1 VADIKLFGDD
11 VDDRVKG
18 QDAPKPLDAV
28 VAVERIAKAPMTDG
42 RADGSRPL
50 GREARADP

>member
-18 QDAPKPLDAV
+18 QEAPRPSDAV
-28 VAVERIAKAPMTDG
+28 VANERIAKAPTDG
-42 RADGSRPL
+42 GGPKESRP
-50 GREARADP
+50 GR